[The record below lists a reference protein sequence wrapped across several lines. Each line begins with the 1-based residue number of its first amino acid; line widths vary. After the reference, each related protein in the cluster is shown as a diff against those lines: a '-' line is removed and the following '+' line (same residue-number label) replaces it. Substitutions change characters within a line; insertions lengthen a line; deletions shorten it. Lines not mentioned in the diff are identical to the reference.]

1 MDSLFFG
8 WDIIN
13 DKNKIIR
20 IKTRSKEME
29 KTFWLTK
36 VFEPLNSNTWKI
48 EVYNLQVH
56 LCWIFSLQV
65 AKKLTIISVPNLQR
79 VDLKNFI
86 MYVLF
91 QS

>member
-29 KTFWLTK
+29 NTFWLTK
-36 VFEPLNSNTWKI
+36 VFEPLNAITW
-48 EVYNLQVH
+48 E
-56 LCWIFSLQV
+56 
-65 AKKLTIISVPNLQR
+65 T
-79 VDLKNFI
+79 
-86 MYVLF
+86 
-91 QS
+91 